1 MTLGQRLQDLRKQA
15 GLSQEA
21 LSEKMAVT
29 RQTISKWE
37 LDQSTPDANY
47 LIQLSDLFSVTTDYL
62 LKGQAS
68 GQPSEKE
75 VPSPKPPKRDWRKIT
90 LVTFSSGAWIAAA
103 VCLICDYAA
112 GLALDWSLIACAAIA
127 VGWFVL
133 LPLFSGRQ
141 CVMLSILRR
150 ITLVSLPFL
159 ALLSFLLKNA
169 LVITLGGSAA
179 LVALAALWLCFAI
192 FQKCQGSLLQ
202 KTGFALLLLIPPTIA
217 INHLCAF
224 FLPDLAASRPSD
236 IFNSAIT
243 LLLALV
249 CFGADHIRKETPGR
263 NAQ

>member
-1 MTLGQRLQDLRKQA
+1 MTLGQRLQNLRKEA

-37 LDQSTPDANY
+37 LDQSTPDAAY

-62 LKGQAS
+62 LKGQVDS
-68 GQPSEKE
+68 QPAENE
-75 VPSPKPPKRDWRKIT
+75 ISPPKRPKRDWKKIN
-90 LVTFSSGAWIAAA
+90 LVLFSSGAWIAAA
-103 VCLICDYAA
+103 VCLICDYVT
-112 GLALDWSLIACAAIA
+112 GLALDWSLIACAGIA

-133 LPLFSGRQ
+133 LPLFSGRHI
-141 CVMLSILRR
+141 LSVLRR

-159 ALLSFLLKNA
+159 AVLSFLLKNVT
-169 LVITLGGSAA
+169 VITLGGSAA
-179 LVALAALWLCFAI
+179 LVALAALWLCYEL

-202 KTGFALLLLIPPTIA
+202 KAGFALLLSILPVIA

-224 FLPDLAASRPSD
+224 FLPEASASRPSD

-249 CFGADHIRKETPGR
+249 CFGVDHVHKEKQGR
-263 NAQ
+263 NAP

>member
-1 MTLGQRLQDLRKQA
+1 MTLGQRLQNLRKEA

-37 LDQSTPDANY
+37 LDQSTPDAAY

-62 LKGQAS
+62 LKGQDGS
-68 GQPSEKE
+68 QPAENE
-75 VPSPKPPKRDWRKIT
+75 ISPPKRPKRDWKKIN
-90 LVTFSSGAWIAAA
+90 LVLFSSGAWIAAA
-103 VCLICDYAA
+103 VCLICDYVI
-112 GLALDWSLIACAAIA
+112 GLALDWSLIACAGIA

-141 CVMLSILRR
+141 RVILSVLRR

-159 ALLSFLLKNA
+159 AVLSFLLKNVT
-169 LVITLGGSAA
+169 VITLGGSAA
-179 LVALAALWLCFAI
+179 LVALAALWLFYEL

-202 KTGFALLLLIPPTIA
+202 KAGFALLLSILPVIA

-224 FLPDLAASRPSD
+224 FLPEASASRPSD

-249 CFGADHIRKETPGR
+249 CFGVDHVHKEKQGR
-263 NAQ
+263 NAL

>member
-47 LIQLSDLFSVTTDYL
+47 LIQLSARFSVTTDYL
-62 LKGQAS
+62 LKGQIREEPEN
-68 GQPSEKE
+68 QE
-75 VPSPKPPKRDWRKIT
+75 VSSTQPPKRDWRKIT

-103 VCLICDYAA
+103 VCLICDYVT

-141 CVMLSILRR
+141 RVILSSLRR

-159 ALLSFLLKNA
+159 AVLSFLLKNA
-169 LVITLGGSAA
+169 LVMTLGGSAA
-179 LVALAALWLCFAI
+179 LVALAALWLGYEI
-192 FQKCQGSLLQ
+192 LRKCQGSLLQ

-224 FLPDLAASRPSD
+224 FLPEAAATPPSD
-236 IFNSAIT
+236 IFNSAMT
-243 LLLALV
+243 FLLALV
-249 CFGADHIRKETPGR
+249 CFGADHIHKEKAGR
-263 NAQ
+263 NAE

>member
-1 MTLGQRLQDLRKQA
+1 MTLGQRLQYLRKQA

-37 LDQSTPDANY
+37 LDQSTPDAAY

-62 LKGQAS
+62 LKGQVGS
-68 GQPSEKE
+68 QPAENE
-75 VPSPKPPKRDWRKIT
+75 ISPAKRPKRDWKKIN
-90 LVTFSSGAWIAAA
+90 LVLFSSGAWIGAA
-103 VCLICDYAA
+103 VCLICDYAT
-112 GLALDWSLIACAAIA
+112 GLALDWSLIACAGIA

-133 LPLFSGRQ
+133 VPLFCGRQ
-141 CVMLSILRR
+141 RRVLSVLRR

-159 ALLSFLLKNA
+159 AVLSLLLKNP
-169 LVITLGGSAA
+169 LVMTLGGAAA
-179 LVALAALWLCFAI
+179 LVALAALWLCYELFR
-192 FQKCQGSLLQ
+192 KSQGSLLQ
-202 KTGFALLLLIPPTIA
+202 KTGFAFLILIPATIA

-224 FLPDLAASRPSD
+224 FVPAASASRPSD

-249 CFGADHIRKETPGR
+249 CFGVDYVHKEKKGR
-263 NAQ
+263 NAP